1 MAHGVLS
8 FDTVQFEFEDFFVD
22 VVVTGGGDISNSAF
36 ALGWYKNFVVREKGV
51 FVDGTEDITLG
62 KDVTLLDFG
71 RFEAPEFSGIEGR
84 NVNTSGDIYG
94 LRVIS
99 DDLEGSLDTVKD
111 LIEDTG
117 TKLDGEGLFGSFDW
131 ITHSQAG

>member
-1 MAHGVLS
+1 M
-8 FDTVQFEFEDFFVD
+8 D
-22 VVVTGGGDISNSAF
+22 VVVTGGGNKSNSAF
-36 ALGWYKNFVVREKGV
+36 ALGRDKNFVVREESV
-51 FVDGTEDITLG
+51 FIDGAEDIALREN
-62 KDVTLLDFG
+62 VTLLDFG
-71 RFEAPEFSGIEGR
+71 RFEAPDFGGIEGR
-84 NVNTSGDIYG
+84 NVNTSGDVYG
-94 LRVIS
+94 LGVIS